1 MKYKYKNISDKTLSL
16 PEVGE
21 VKPQQIVESETEI
34 NNANF
39 EKVEEGKTAKTE
51 KVSENKK

>member
-1 MKYKYKNISDKTLSL
+1 MKYKNISGRTLSL
-16 PEVGE
+16 PDIGE
-21 VKPQQIVESETEI
+21 VKADQIIETEKEI

-51 KVSENKK
+51 KVSEPKK